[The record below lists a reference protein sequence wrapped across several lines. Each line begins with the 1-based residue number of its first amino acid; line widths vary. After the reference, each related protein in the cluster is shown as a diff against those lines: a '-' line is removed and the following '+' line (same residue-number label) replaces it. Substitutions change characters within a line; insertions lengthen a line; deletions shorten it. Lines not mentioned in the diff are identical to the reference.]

1 MDIFKIVAIGIITC
15 IANIIIKQI
24 KPEYSVLIV
33 LSGGLI
39 ILLLIINSI
48 SNSMGSISGIF
59 NVLKI
64 DNVILKSILKILG
77 IGYLVEFGAGICN
90 DTGHSSLAEKIVLAG
105 KVAILIMCMPIVK
118 NLIELL
124 IEIMP

>member
-1 MDIFKIVAIGIITC
+1 MDIFKIVAIGVITC

-24 KPEYSVLIV
+24 KPEYSILIV
-33 LSGGLI
+33 LSGGLV
-39 ILLLIINSI
+39 ILLLIINSLSSNFKQI
-48 SNSMGSISGIF
+48 SNVFS
-59 NVLKI
+59 VLKI
-64 DNVILKSILKILG
+64 DNAIIKSILKILG

-105 KVAILIMCMPIVK
+105 KIAILIMCMPIIK
-118 NLIELL
+118 NLIVHL